1 MALYLKDIEF
11 GKEPEKGSISFNQ
24 KEIKEIAKKL
34 NAIYKSRQLMELLLE
49 TDSDVLLAISSMFVK
64 TD

>member
-11 GKEPEKGSISFNQ
+11 GKEPEKGSIIFNQ

-49 TDSDVLLAISSMFVK
+49 TDSDVLFAISSMFVK

>member
-11 GKEPEKGSISFNQ
+11 GKRPEKGSIIFNQ
-24 KEIKEIAKKL
+24 KEIKKIAKKL

>member
-11 GKEPEKGSISFNQ
+11 GKEPEKGSIIFNQ
-24 KEIKEIAKKL
+24 KEIKEIAEKL

-49 TDSDVLLAISSMFVK
+49 TDSDVLFAISSMFVK